1 MKKIRRKNYKKGAGN
16 NWQKIPEIL
25 TKIER
30 EVLALINNSAGN
42 PSAKGVRENL
52 LHCDPNGINKHLL

>member
-1 MKKIRRKNYKKGAGN
+1 MAK
-16 NWQKIPEIL
+16 KIPEIL

>member
-1 MKKIRRKNYKKGAGN
+1 MAK
-16 NWQKIPEIL
+16 KIPEIL

-42 PSAKGVRENL
+42 PSAKGVRENPL
-52 LHCDPNGINKHLL
+52 LCDPNGINKHLL